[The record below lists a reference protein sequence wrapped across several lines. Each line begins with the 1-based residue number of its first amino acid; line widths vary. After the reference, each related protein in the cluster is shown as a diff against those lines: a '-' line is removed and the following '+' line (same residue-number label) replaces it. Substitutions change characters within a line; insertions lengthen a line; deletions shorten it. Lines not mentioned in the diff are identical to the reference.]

1 MIKIGITGGIATG
14 KSTVADIIRSQKIP
28 VIDAD
33 IIAREVVEPDEFAY
47 QQIVKEFGSEILNE
61 NRQLNRQ
68 KLAEIV
74 FSSEEQ
80 LTKLNQIIQPEIFKR
95 IEEILELFEEQKT
108 PLIFLEIPL
117 LYENSYQKILDQ
129 VWLVYLDRDRQLK
142 QLIKRD
148 SISQEQA
155 VLRID
160 SQMPLEDKKN
170 LADLVIENYQSKN
183 ELKETVIKLLSE
195 ISNE

>member
-33 IIAREVVEPDEFAY
+33 TIAREVVEPDELAY

-74 FSSEEQ
+74 FSDEKQ
-80 LTKLNQIIQPEIFKR
+80 LDKLNQIIQPEIFKR
-95 IEEILELFEEQKT
+95 IEEILELFEEQQT

-117 LYENSYQKILDQ
+117 LYENGYQKILDQ
-129 VWLVYLDRDRQLK
+129 VWLVYLDQDRQLQ

-148 SISQEQA
+148 AISKEQA
-155 VLRID
+155 FLRVN
-160 SQMPLEDKKN
+160 SQMPLEEKKN
-170 LADLVIENYQSKN
+170 IADVVIENSRSKN

>member
-47 QQIVKEFGSEILNE
+47 QQIVREFGSEILNE

-74 FSSEEQ
+74 FSSDEQ

-95 IEEILELFEEQKT
+95 IEEILALFEERKT